1 MSKTGYEIIAYMKEI
16 KTQAEERIN
25 IKIERLFLD
34 RLEKP
39 NKTEQEQMDLWN
51 DLEKTEQ
58 ELIEREIKNNPELAG
73 CFYKPPFDK
82 EKSKKEFEEAFAEH
96 NKEWEKELKKHGK
109 AYGNTLNIWL
119 FGSMVFGA
127 LAMLAFL
134 KVIS

>member
-1 MSKTGYEIIAYMKEI
+1 VNKTGHEIIAYMKEI
-16 KTQAEERIN
+16 KAQAEGRVSEE
-25 IKIERLFLD
+25 IERLFLD

-39 NKTEQEQMDLWN
+39 NKTEQEQMGLWN

-58 ELIEREIKNNPELAG
+58 ELIEREIKNNPELAS

-96 NKEWEKELKKHGK
+96 NKEWEKELKKQGK
-109 AYGNTLNIWL
+109 TYGNILNIWF
-119 FGSMVFGA
+119 FGSMAFGA